1 MTLRYGAVV
10 RSLRSLRGKPAIAE
24 VAPTQSAIRYRAG
37 SSRRGVIDPLA
48 DIYVPPN
55 ATGASVVLV
64 HGGGFVLGSRQ
75 MKPMRYLAA
84 QLVGAGVSVF
94 AIDYRMI
101 FRGGRLDEATDDV
114 RAACEFWL
122 TNAPQ
127 LGLDAHAAS
136 IVGLS
141 AGGTLALLAAGRVPE
156 LATLTCCFGLYE
168 VDHLRGPATLLPRLL
183 FATTDRAAWIE
194 RSPRHVAQPSMS
206 TLLLHGTDDGLV
218 PVEQAHGL
226 SAHREQLGLKTRLVI
241 YDGAPH
247 GFFNLPVPAADA
259 AAREIIA
266 HVSSHASSDAATGDP
281 RAADSAGAF
290 DEPLEVRDRIE
301 TASRSTRPR

>member
-10 RSLRSLRGKPAIAE
+10 RSLRSLTGKNVVRE
-24 VAPTQSAIRYRAG
+24 VAPTHAAVTYRTSAA
-37 SSRRGVIDPLA
+37 RRGHIAPLA
-48 DIYVPPN
+48 DIYVPPAPN
-55 ATGASVVLV
+55 GASVVLV

-84 QLVGAGVSVF
+84 HLVGAGVSVC

-122 TNAPQ
+122 TKAPNAR
-127 LGLDAHAAS
+127 AVS

-141 AGGTLALLAAGRVPE
+141 AGGTLALLAAARVPA

-183 FATTDRAAWIE
+183 FATTDRAAWMT
-194 RSPRHVAQPSMS
+194 RSPRHVTQPAMS

-218 PVEQAHGL
+218 PVEQAHRL
-226 SAHREQLGLKTRLVI
+226 AAHREALGLATRLVI

-247 GFFNLPVPAADA
+247 GFFNVPVPAAKA

-266 HVSSHASSDAATGDP
+266 HVSSPAAT
-281 RAADSAGAF
+281 
-290 DEPLEVRDRIE
+290 
-301 TASRSTRPR
+301 